1 MTTTPPLLDSR
12 RAWAMWALGTFAYV
26 SAVTQRTTFGVAGVA
41 AGERFEAGASIVSLF
56 VVVQLLTYA
65 ALQVPV
71 GVLADRF
78 GTRRV
83 LAVGA
88 ALMALGQLDLA
99 FSDQLVSALVARVL
113 VGAGDAMTFTPLLRL
128 LPAWFSP
135 NRLPILNQLVGIV
148 GQAGQLLS
156 AVPFAA
162 LLAARGWTPAF
173 SAAAS
178 MAVLIGVLV
187 LALLRDAP
195 PGAAPP
201 TTLGQPSVARQVA
214 DIVRE
219 PAAHMAFWIHWM
231 CASPGM
237 LFAFMW
243 GYPFL
248 TQGVGLPQEAASA
261 LMSLFALAGL
271 PFAPLIGLLSRRAPL
286 QRTNLAFLV
295 AAGAAVPWTAVL
307 LWPGAPPVWL
317 LAILMVG
324 LAAAGPGSGIGFDVA
339 RSAVAPHSVGTAS
352 GFVIVA
358 GFSAGLVNI
367 WVVGVVLDVLGGYS
381 LDNFRWAMA
390 TQFVFLA
397 VGVVGLLRTRAT
409 VRRRLVGQGVRIQ
422 PLGRVLAREWRSW
435 LWQWRA
441 FVSRAPSVGD
451 RPDASVAIVLADG
464 RVVHV
469 VAVIPGVAGDLVAID
484 VPAADADRAWWQA
497 RVDDYLA
504 LVAHPDTRVSS
515 VEVRCP
521 DADEADEA
529 RREIAE
535 HLEVRGATLAHDVTV
550 RR

>member
-1 MTTTPPLLDSR
+1 MTITPAPLDSR

-26 SAVTQRTTFGVAGVA
+26 SAVTQRTSFGVAGVA
-41 AGERFEAGASIVSLF
+41 AGERFEVGASLVSLF

-65 ALQVPV
+65 TLQVPV

-83 LAVGA
+83 LVAGAVLMAVGQV
-88 ALMALGQLDLA
+88 GLA
-99 FSDQLVSALVARVL
+99 FSDHLASALVARIL

-128 LPAWFSP
+128 LPAWFSS

-148 GQAGQLLS
+148 GQLGQLLS

-173 SAAAS
+173 SSAGA
-178 MAVLIGVLV
+178 MGLLVGVLT

-195 PGAAPP
+195 PGTPRSVTIAQ
-201 TTLGQPSVARQVA
+201 LSVARQVA

-219 PAAHMAFWIHWM
+219 PGAHVAFWIHWM

-248 TQGVGLPQEAASA
+248 TRGVGLSLEVASA

-286 QRTNLAFLV
+286 QRSNLAFLI
-295 AAGAAVPWTAVL
+295 AAGSAVPWTAVL
-307 LWPGAPPVWL
+307 LWPGPPPVWL
-317 LAILMVG
+317 LALLMVG
-324 LAAAGPGSGIGFDVA
+324 LAAAGPGSSIGFDVA
-339 RSAVAPHSVGTAS
+339 RSAVPRHSVGTAS

-358 GFSAGLVNI
+358 GFTAGLVNI
-367 WVVGVVLDVLGGYS
+367 WVVGVVLDLLGGYS

-397 VGVVGLLRTRAT
+397 IGVVGTLRARAT
-409 VRRRLVGQGVRIQ
+409 VRRRLVEHGVRIQ
-422 PLGRVLAREWRSW
+422 PLPRVLAREWRAW
-435 LWQWRA
+435 LRQWRA
-441 FVSRAPSVGD
+441 FLSRDTSTTP
-451 RPDASVAIVLADG
+451 RPDAGVAIPLGDG
-464 RVVHV
+464 TVVHV

-484 VPAADADRAWWQA
+484 VPEADADHPWWEA
-497 RVDDYLA
+497 RVDEYLE
-504 LVAHPDTRVSS
+504 LVAHPGTRVTSI
-515 VEVRCP
+515 EVRCS
-521 DADEADEA
+521 DADEADAA
-529 RREIAE
+529 RREIAAA
-535 HLEVRGATLAHDVTV
+535 LATRGATLPYEVTV